1 MSMTVIGDTD
11 VTMDLDTYH
20 KMTTDAN
27 RWRFTSKALKEENS
41 PQRAFMESIEER
53 ADQPPD
59 DVSADDHLDF
69 FVKCVDEGI
78 EKVGL

>member
-1 MSMTVIGDTD
+1 MSMTIIGDKD

-20 KMTTDAN
+20 KMNMDAN
-27 RWRFTSKALKEENS
+27 RWRFTSKALNEENS

-59 DVSADDHLDF
+59 NASAADHYNF
-69 FVKCVDEGI
+69 FIKCVDEGI